1 MKTAIIGWGSLLWD
15 DRPQF
20 DQHHGPWYFDGPMLR
35 LEFTRISIS
44 RKRALT
50 LVLEEELGTECRV
63 AYTVSKRES
72 PALAIQD
79 LQIREKATEKEVGVY
94 LPHEHPRG
102 LSQDSVPPTIKAWAE
117 QTDFDAVIWTGL
129 PNNFRDL
136 SDQGETFTHASAI
149 THIESLCDQGKWKS
163 AEYIFRAPEFIDTPL
178 RSELESLDWFAE
190 LWNDGRN
197 LPRS

>member
-15 DRPQF
+15 DRPEY

-50 LVLEEELGTECRV
+50 LVLEEELGADCRV

-72 PALAIQD
+72 PAQAIQD
-79 LQIREKATEKEVGVY
+79 LQIREKASEKEVGVY
-94 LPHEHPRG
+94 LPHDDPAG
-102 LSQDSVPPTIKAWAE
+102 LSQASVPATIKQWSD

-129 PNNFRDL
+129 PNNFREL
-136 SDQGETFTHASAI
+136 SDEGDHFSHASAI
-149 THIESLCDQGKWKS
+149 AHIQSLCAEGKWKS
-163 AEYIFRAPEFIDTPL
+163 AEYIFRSPEFIRTPL
-178 RSELESLDWFAE
+178 RTELESLDWFAQ
-190 LWNDGRN
+190 LWNDGKN